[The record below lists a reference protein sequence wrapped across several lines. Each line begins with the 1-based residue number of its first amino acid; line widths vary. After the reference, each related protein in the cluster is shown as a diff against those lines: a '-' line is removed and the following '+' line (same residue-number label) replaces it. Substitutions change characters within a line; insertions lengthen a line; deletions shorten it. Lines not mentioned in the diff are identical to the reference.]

1 MTNQSNPIN
10 PKRKINIF
18 SDFDG
23 TIFMQDS
30 GHVLVDNLGGGDEFR
45 QNIEKQI
52 KTGERSFREASED
65 MWGSL
70 TIPLED
76 GFDVMKNNMEM
87 DPKFKE
93 FHEFCMQNNISF
105 NVVSAGLKPILRKV
119 LDAFLGAQEAS
130 HINIVANDADIRSD
144 GAPWK
149 PIWLH
154 ETELGHDKALSV
166 NKGRAEAAAFCN
178 EGEIPLII
186 FIGDGVSD
194 LTAAREAD
202 ILFARKGLKLEDYC
216 KQNQIPYIPFE
227 TFGDVKK
234 EVRAILQEDLEKTG
248 GTGVPARFN
257 PRANM
262 WRRISSKQTV
272 PKFAAATP
280 SNEEKMFLWPQA
292 FSDYKPKA
300 DGSV

>member
-18 SDFDG
+18 SGTQSTCLLWRGVSRDTNSCSTDFDG

-119 LDAFLGAQEAS
+119 LDAFLGAQE
-130 HINIVANDADIRSD
+130 VC
-144 GAPWK
+144 P
-149 PIWLH
+149 
-154 ETELGHDKALSV
+154 V
-166 NKGRAEAAAFCN
+166 
-178 EGEIPLII
+178 
-186 FIGDGVSD
+186 
-194 LTAAREAD
+194 
-202 ILFARKGLKLEDYC
+202 
-216 KQNQIPYIPFE
+216 
-227 TFGDVKK
+227 
-234 EVRAILQEDLEKTG
+234 
-248 GTGVPARFN
+248 
-257 PRANM
+257 
-262 WRRISSKQTV
+262 
-272 PKFAAATP
+272 
-280 SNEEKMFLWPQA
+280 
-292 FSDYKPKA
+292 
-300 DGSV
+300 

>member
-1 MTNQSNPIN
+1 
-10 PKRKINIF
+10 
-18 SDFDG
+18 
-23 TIFMQDS
+23 MQ
-30 GHVLVDNLGGGDEFR
+30 
-45 QNIEKQI
+45 
-52 KTGERSFREASED
+52 
-65 MWGSL
+65 
-70 TIPLED
+70 
-76 GFDVMKNNMEM
+76 
-87 DPKFKE
+87 
-93 FHEFCMQNNISF
+93 
-105 NVVSAGLKPILRKV
+105 
-119 LDAFLGAQEAS
+119 AS

-272 PKFAAATP
+272 CSACSISLRMRGANVLRCRNSRLLLLPTRKRCSCGPRPFPIISPRRMVP
-280 SNEEKMFLWPQA
+280 SEIL
-292 FSDYKPKA
+292 S
-300 DGSV
+300 S